1 MVLCTNLLELKTVK
15 LNSPRQI
22 TALIT
27 TVQVRDQSTWRG
39 GGELRG
45 GTSVRGNGEGSVVP
59 RDYYLLTISWS
70 LPTEWKKG
78 TIEYWLPINCHW
90 GGGDQVNLIITP
102 PKSSRSPLPFSSPAI
117 KDHRSLSHFQYDY
130 IIFKFKTDCCPGKLK
145 TNLRAFS

>member
-1 MVLCTNLLELKTVK
+1 MYKLIGIKNRKIKFAAANHSFNHYCSGWGPVHLE
-15 LNSPRQI
+15 
-22 TALIT
+22 
-27 TVQVRDQSTWRG
+27 G

-145 TNLRAFS
+145 TNLGAFS